1 MRNVSTQI
9 EVYHRKSI
17 MPAAD
22 RTPAGFCGQK
32 RGVRCRRAGLT
43 LMELLV
49 TVGIMVIMILTFGQI
64 LSSSQKAVN
73 VSQTA
78 MRTGSAGSAIEK
90 VIRDDL
96 RKITKNG
103 FLCITQAS
111 DGSPRLVAVTA
122 GVTPSKTGTDI
133 GNGGIIALGLCDNLA
148 GSLPIF
154 YHQAWVLAGSGG
166 TPGVGSDILN
176 YDMES
181 VVRLPRHDASN
192 YDMNELAEFVGL
204 TWAPPS
210 SDTPNR
216 SISLPTSDIDD
227 VVALWQVLA
236 SESYALSIQ
245 WTDGTDTGNNLNWY
259 GIDGSGGSYSIT
271 AKTSWSG
278 VNIANDPNQI
288 EFNAGGG
295 AYRALWTKDNQ
306 SNWPVAIRIQFT
318 ISNPAV
324 IGTEEASREYEIIA
338 PVGQ

>member
-1 MRNVSTQI
+1 
-9 EVYHRKSI
+9 
-17 MPAAD
+17 
-22 RTPAGFCGQK
+22 
-32 RGVRCRRAGLT
+32 
-43 LMELLV
+43 
-49 TVGIMVIMILTFGQI
+49 MVIMILTFGQI

-78 MRTGSAGSAIEK
+78 MRTRSAGSAIEK

-154 YHQAWVLAGSGG
+154 YHQAWVLAGVGG
-166 TPGVGSDILN
+166 TQPAAGSDVMTH
-176 YDMES
+176 DMES
-181 VVRLPRHDASN
+181 VVRLSRN
-192 YDMNELAEFVGL
+192 DMNTLAGSIAN
-204 TWAPPS
+204 TWAPPNTY
-210 SDTPNR
+210 TPQR
-216 SISLPTSDIDD
+216 SIRIPAGDINDIS
-227 VVALWQVLA
+227 ALWQVLA
-236 SESYALSIQ
+236 SECYAVSIQ
-245 WTDGTDTGNNLNWY
+245 WTDGTYDGTNNLYWY
-259 GIDGSGGSYSIT
+259 GIECNDGGTLDDPTDDSYT
-271 AKTSWSG
+271 AYSKHPTTGVPVSSG
-278 VNIANDPNQI
+278 VDAWPGVAFDGGDPNQI
-288 EFNAGGG
+288 EFDAGG
-295 AYRALWTKDNQ
+295 YRALWTKDNQ
-306 SNWPVAIRIQFT
+306 SNWPVAIRIRFT